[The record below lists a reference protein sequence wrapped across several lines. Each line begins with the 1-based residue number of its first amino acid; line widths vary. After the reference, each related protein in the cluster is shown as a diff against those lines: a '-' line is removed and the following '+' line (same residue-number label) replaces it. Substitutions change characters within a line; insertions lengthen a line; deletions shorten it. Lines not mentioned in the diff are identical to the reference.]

1 MMLLEAKNIDVAYG
15 QITVL
20 HDLNVNIE
28 QGEIVALVGA
38 NGAGKTT
45 LLRTISGLLRPRRG
59 QITWR
64 GNTPLRRL
72 PPYRISRL
80 GISHVPEGRQVFSN
94 LTVLENLR
102 LGAYARRDRHGIA
115 TDLEKCYELFP
126 ILKERSAQRSG
137 TLSGGQQQM
146 LAIAR
151 ALMSRPSLLL
161 LDEPSLGLAP
171 LVVRT
176 IFQTIRDLNAAGVTM
191 FLVEQNANMALSIA
205 HRGYVIQTGRIL
217 LHDKAATLLQH
228 PDVKKAYLGG

>member
-1 MMLLEAKNIDVAYG
+1 MMLLEAQNLDVAYG
-15 QITVL
+15 PITVL
-20 HDLNVNIE
+20 HDLSVHIE

-59 QITWR
+59 QILWR
-64 GNTPLRRL
+64 GDQNLRRL
-72 PPYRISRL
+72 PAWRISRL

-102 LGAYARRDRHGIA
+102 LGAYARRDRKAIA
-115 TDLEKCYELFP
+115 ADLEKCFAIFP
-126 ILKERSAQRSG
+126 ILKERQSQRCG

-176 IFQTIRDLNAAGVTM
+176 IFQTIRDLNADGVTM

-205 HRGYVIQTGRIL
+205 TRAYVMQTGRIL
-217 LHDKAATLLQH
+217 LHDRAATLLQH